1 MADSKYTI
9 DENDPRLS
17 SIEAEREG
25 EITNVENTYGG
36 MIDDVDQYTNA
47 QIEATKE
54 YSATASANQQ
64 EQTDFAIEQINQQKE
79 QTAKDYTKEQSG
91 AYVDWQKQS
100 NEYGV
105 NAEKM
110 AMGGMSNSGYSESSQ
125 VSMYN
130 TYQNR
135 VATARESY
143 NKAVLNYDNSIQQ
156 ARLANNAAL
165 AEIAYNALSKQ
176 LELSLAG
183 FQYKNTLMSEMVNQ
197 KNVVNARYDNKW
209 ASVYSTIQ
217 KELEM
222 QQADEQFNASLAHDT
237 AEREASQSWQET
249 QAQIDREFTA
259 SENDKDRTNAKVA
272 QNRNNLM
279 AMIEMGYN
287 PSNEEIADA
296 GMTRAQVDS
305 IRKGLGIDKND
316 AKTVDYSAVTDNFG
330 TMSED
335 SVLALEEAGAITSY
349 VEDGVMKFKINTD
362 GWSKVKGKEG
372 GINIA
377 GINNDAYIRTP
388 DGRELKSSD
397 LLKELKDAGM
407 PSSEAKRFI
416 EKLQADLGILGKDKA
431 REAIDD
437 AINSVSNPSYIKSNT
452 TGYSDSPAGQVGNA
466 IGTWIGNLWKNISGK
481 K

>member
-1 MADSKYTI
+1 MADSKFTI
-9 DENDPRLS
+9 DENDPRLTD
-17 SIEAEREG
+17 IETERAG
-25 EITNVENTYGG
+25 EITDVENTYNG
-36 MIDDVDQYTNA
+36 MINDVDSYTNA
-47 QIEATKE
+47 QIEATKNYAE
-54 YSATASANQQ
+54 TTAKNQQ
-64 EQTDFAIEQINQQKE
+64 EQTDFAIDQINQQKE
-79 QTAKDYTKEQSG
+79 QAGKDYTKEQSG

-100 NEYGV
+100 SEHGV

-110 AMGGMSNSGYSESSQ
+110 AMNGMSNSGYSESSQ
-125 VSMYN
+125 VSTYN

-143 NKAVLNYDNSIQQ
+143 NKAVLNYDNSITQ

-197 KNVVNARYDNKW
+197 KNTVNARYDNKW
-209 ASVYSTIQ
+209 ASVYSAIQ
-217 KELEM
+217 NELEM
-222 QQADEQFNASLAHDT
+222 QQADEQFYASLAHDT
-237 AEREASQSWQET
+237 AEREASQSWQEA

-259 SENDKDRTNAKVA
+259 SENDKDRTDAKTA

-287 PSNEEIADA
+287 PSNEEIAAA

-305 IRKGLGIDKND
+305 LRKGMGIDKND
-316 AKTVDYSAVTDNFG
+316 AETVDYSAVTDAFG

-335 SVLALEEAGAITSY
+335 SVLALEDIGAITPY

-362 GWSKVKGKEG
+362 GWSKVEGKEG
-372 GINIA
+372 GTNTA
-377 GINNDAYIRTP
+377 GINRNAYIRTP

-407 PSSEAKRFI
+407 PASEAKKFI
-416 EKLQADLGILGKDKA
+416 EKLQSDLGILGKDKA
-431 REAIDD
+431 REAIDN
-437 AINSVSNPSYIKSNT
+437 AINPISNPNMFSMA
-452 TGYSDSPAGQVGNA
+452 DSPAAQVGST
-466 IGTWIGNLWKNISGK
+466 IGTWIGNGLKKLFGK
-481 K
+481 

>member
-17 SIEAEREG
+17 NIETEREG

-36 MIDDVDQYTNA
+36 MIDGVDQYTNA
-47 QIEATKE
+47 QIEATQDYAETTK
-54 YSATASANQQ
+54 ANQQ

-79 QTAKDYTKEQSG
+79 QAGKDYTKEQSG

-110 AMGGMSNSGYSESSQ
+110 AMNGMSNSGYSESSQ

-165 AEIAYNALSKQ
+165 AEIAYNSLSKQ

-197 KNVVNARYDNKW
+197 KNAVNARYDNKW
-209 ASVYSTIQ
+209 ASVYSAIQ

-222 QQADEQFNASLAHDT
+222 KQADEQFYASLAHDT
-237 AEREASQSWQET
+237 AEREASQSWQAT

-259 SENDKDRTNAKVA
+259 SENDKDRTDRKTAE
-272 QNRNNLM
+272 NRNNLM

-287 PSNEEIADA
+287 PSDEEIAAA
-296 GMTRAQVDS
+296 GLTRAQVDS
-305 IRKGLGIDKND
+305 IRKGMGIDKND
-316 AKTVDYSAVTDNFG
+316 VEKVDYSAVTDKFG

-335 SVLALEEAGAITSY
+335 SVLALEDVGAITSY
-349 VEDGVMKFKINTD
+349 VEDGVMKFKITTD
-362 GWSKVKGKEG
+362 GWSKVEGKEG

-377 GINNDAYIRTP
+377 GINRDAYIRTP

-397 LLKELKDAGM
+397 LLKELENAGM

-416 EKLQADLGILGKDKA
+416 EKLQTDLGILGKDKA
-431 REAIDD
+431 KEAIDD
-437 AINSVSNPSYIKSNT
+437 SINSVSNPSYIKSNT
-452 TGYSDSPAGQVGNA
+452 FGYGDSLAAQAGNW
-466 IGTWIGNLWKNISGK
+466 IGTQIGNLIKNISGK